1 MTFAARNPHDLIPLP
16 SDPASGR
23 VLVLDTD
30 PDRRALLADVVGR
43 AGSEVALAHTG
54 VEAIERLGTRHPDVV
69 LVADFEDGSPHGFV
83 AWARPRYP
91 ELALVALADD
101 IEDATELYRLGADI
115 VETLPLDPDRLGAKL
130 AALMRRS
137 AAAGARAAEAAAPV
151 VPTAE
156 PPPALAIQ
164 AA

>member
-1 MTFAARNPHDLIPLP
+1 MTFAAPNSHNLIPLP
-16 SDPASGR
+16 SNPASGR

-30 PDRRALLADVVGR
+30 PERRALLADVVGR
-43 AGSEVALAHTG
+43 AGSEVALAASG
-54 VEAIERLGTRHPDVV
+54 VEAIERLASRGADVV
-69 LVADFEDGSPHGFV
+69 LVADFEDGSPHGFI
-83 AWARPRYP
+83 AWARPRHP

-130 AALMRRS
+130 AAVTRRMAS
-137 AAAGARAAEAAAPV
+137 HAPAAV

-156 PPPALAIQ
+156 PPPTLAI
-164 AA
+164 AAA

>member
-1 MTFAARNPHDLIPLP
+1 MTFATPNSHNLIPLAG
-16 SDPASGR
+16 DAAAGR

-43 AGSEVALAHTG
+43 AGSEVALATSG
-54 VEAIERLGTRHPDVV
+54 VEAIERLTSRGADIV
-69 LVADFEDGSPHGFV
+69 LVADFEDGSPHGFI

-130 AALMRRS
+130 AAAMRRIP
-137 AAAGARAAEAAAPV
+137 AHAPVAV